1 MGGETQETGRNMNFK
16 KLLVCAG
23 LIGVSAFGVGCGDDD
38 VGTTPPADM
47 GGGGPCSEAMLASGD
62 THFYVVSGLE
72 LALRESDDPP
82 ASAGFNIDGDAVVA
96 CNGLTAGLDA
106 EFAGVT
112 PDTGTGIDNALGETL
127 GGLVSEST
135 LRDSINNGS
144 VLLLIEVRGVDSF
157 TSDTCVGV
165 TAYLGALPAG
175 TTAPMLEAMRLAPG
189 QTFDLSPDS
198 FTDGPAGMMPR
209 IKFESARIIG
219 GRLQA
224 GPTNF
229 PLALSLMG
237 VSLEVTIN
245 DAQLRFNITETA
257 MTDGVL
263 GGSLNTDE
271 VIAAY
276 NMISSPPLPADQVA
290 MILSTLSDI
299 DESTP
304 PSPESCEAGS
314 IALKLQGVN
323 AVRGVVAT
331 PPVPMDAGTRTDAGP
346 RDGGAPSDAGTPAD
360 GGARDGA

>member
-96 CNGLTAGLDA
+96 CNDLTAGVDA
-106 EFAGVT
+106 EVAGVA
-112 PDTGTGIDNALGETL
+112 PDNGTGIDNALGETL
-127 GGLVSEST
+127 GGFVSEGT
-135 LRDSINNGS
+135 LRGSINDGS

-157 TSDTCVGV
+157 MSDSCVGV

-189 QTFDLSPDS
+189 QTFDLSPES
-198 FTDGPAGMMPR
+198 FIDGAAGMMPR
-209 IKFESARIIG
+209 IKFGSAQIVG

-229 PLALSLMG
+229 PLALSLSG
-237 VSLEVTIN
+237 VSLAVTIN
-245 DAQLRFNITETA
+245 DAQLRFNISATA
-257 MTDGVL
+257 MTGGVL
-263 GGSLNTDE
+263 GGSLNTDQ

-276 NMISSPPLPADQVA
+276 NMLPDPPLPADSVA
-290 MILSTLSDI
+290 DILSGLSDI
-299 DESTP
+299 DENG
-304 PSPESCEAGS
+304 SPDSCEAGS
-314 IALKLQGVN
+314 IAIKLQGVT
-323 AVRGVVAT
+323 AVRGVVAA
-331 PPVPMDAGTRTDAGP
+331 PPVPMDGGVRPDAGV
-346 RDGGAPSDAGTPAD
+346 RDGGTPSDGGVRTD